1 MKTKGII
8 AAGHRE
14 TANAGAEMLAA
25 GGNAFDAA
33 LAATLAS
40 FVCESSL
47 TSLAGGGFM
56 TAYSANGQSGLF
68 DFFVQTPKVRH
79 KVEDMDF
86 ELSQI
91 NFGNTTQAQYIGR
104 GSAAV
109 PGCPAGVFAVHA
121 ALGSMPMIEIA
132 APAIRLAKEGVEITP
147 YQDYSIRILEDVFKG
162 DASCRD
168 IFMPNGSL
176 IKAGDV
182 VKRPLLADT
191 LFVMAKEG
199 VRLFYEGEIA
209 QAYADDSLEH
219 GGSVSMEDL
228 LAYRVIERDLLRY
241 KYHGYEFLTN
251 PRPSAGGSMI
261 TYGLDRLARQASLPE
276 PKGPAYV
283 KLLSQTMHEMEQMRN
298 SRLRKGMDWLGNTT
312 HISVLDEHGNAAS
325 VTTTLGGASGRT
337 IPGTG
342 VLTNNM
348 LGEMDLHP
356 GGFYQWETDTR
367 VTSMMSPSILLKNG
381 SPSLVLGSG
390 GSSRIRTALLQILMH
405 YIDHGMSVEE
415 AVSAPRLH
423 WEAGRLLLEPGV
435 CDERIKPEEISGAP
449 TDTIERW
456 DSMNMY
462 FGGAHS
468 VARSDEDR
476 LSGMADSRRD
486 GATVEV

>member
-8 AAGHRE
+8 AAGHIE

-33 LAATLAS
+33 LAAMLAS
-40 FVCESSL
+40 FVAESSL

-56 TAYSANGQSGLF
+56 NAYSANGQSGLF

-91 NFGNTTQAQYIGR
+91 NFGSTTQAQYIGR

-109 PGCPAGVFAVHA
+109 PGCPAGVFAAHE
-121 ALGSMPMIEIA
+121 ALGTMPMTEIA
-132 APAIRLAKEGVEITP
+132 APAIRLAQEGVLITP
-147 YQDYSIRILEDVFKG
+147 YQEYSISILNDVLGG
-162 DASCRD
+162 DESCRA
-168 IFMPNGSL
+168 IFYPDGE
-176 IKAGDV
+176 IVKAGDI

-209 QAYADDSLEH
+209 QAYAHDSREH
-219 GGSVSMEDL
+219 GGSISLEDL
-228 LAYRVIERDLLRY
+228 QAYRVIERKPLQ
-241 KYHGYEFLTN
+241 YHYRGYDFLTN

-261 TYGLDRLARQASLPE
+261 TFGLDRLAKQTSLPE
-276 PKGPAYV
+276 SRGPEYV
-283 KLLSQTMHEMEQMRN
+283 KLLSQTMHEMEVMRQ

-348 LGEMDLHP
+348 LGELDLHP
-356 GGFYQWETDTR
+356 EGFYQWPTDKR
-367 VTSMMSPSILLKNG
+367 VRSMMSPSILLKDG
-381 SPSLVLGSG
+381 RPSLVLGSG
-390 GSSRIRTALLQILMH
+390 GSSRIRTAILQTLMH
-405 YIDHGMSVEE
+405 YVDHGMGVEE
-415 AVSAPRLH
+415 AVAAPRLH
-423 WEAGRLLLEPGV
+423 WEAGKLNLEPGV
-435 CDERIKPEEISGAP
+435 CEDDLKAHEIIGAP
-449 TDTIERW
+449 TEIIERW
-456 DSMNMY
+456 ESSNMF
-462 FGGAHS
+462 FGGVHS
-468 VARSDEDR
+468 VARSEQDQ
-476 LSGMADSRRD
+476 LSGMADPRRD
-486 GATVEV
+486 GATAQI